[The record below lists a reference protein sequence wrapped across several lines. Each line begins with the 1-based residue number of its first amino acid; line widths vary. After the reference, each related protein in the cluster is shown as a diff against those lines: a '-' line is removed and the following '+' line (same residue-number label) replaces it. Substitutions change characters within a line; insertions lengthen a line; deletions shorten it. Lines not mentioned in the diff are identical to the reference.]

1 MMVDTVFMIDLT
13 KIEGDG
19 EFLCPCCGIVI
30 SPDDESGVIYEV
42 TNVKTK
48 NDGSLEQTTLLCGCG
63 SIIHLVGFEALQE
76 MDYELALSEFCDRI
90 EALQ

>member
-1 MMVDTVFMIDLT
+1 MMVDTVFMIDLP

-19 EFLCPCCGIVI
+19 EFICLSCGIII
-30 SPDDESGVIYEV
+30 SPDDESGAICEV
-42 TNVKTK
+42 TSVKTK
-48 NDGSLEQTTLLCGCG
+48 NDDSLEQTTLLCGCG
-63 SIIHLVGFEALQE
+63 SIKHLVGFEALQE